1 MVLTKRMF
9 FENELTESIGKP
21 KDIWKT
27 LRWLADLLHV
37 NLVLWKKKKNAV
49 EHVNSVLEGFRDHYS
64 TLLEKLVKVLPGPP
78 NKYPLTQLLNIMD
91 MWSKNSILTIPKA
104 TQVSKPVG
112 IDNLSGAKILS
123 KRISDLYNISITFE
137 KIPDSCK
144 VAEIKPVYKKG
155 FLTQPS
161 NYKPISSLL
170 LTVV

>member
-161 NYKPISSLL
+161 NYKPISLLL

>member
-27 LRWLADLLHV
+27 LRWL
-37 NLVLWKKKKNAV
+37 AV

-161 NYKPISSLL
+161 NYKPISLLL